1 MDNLEVVTIEARIPK
16 VVDITIPTNGI
27 IGAGYIAGP
36 AGRDGRDGLT
46 GPEGPRG
53 PQGEPGPKG
62 EQGPKGDAFTYEDFT
77 PEQLEALKGPRGAD
91 GDIGPTGP
99 QGIQGPEGQ
108 RGLQGPKGDPGK
120 DGKPFTYDM
129 FTQEQLEALKG
140 PKGDTGLQGP
150 KGEPFRYEDFTQE
163 QLEKLKGPAGTGGNI
178 DLSAY
183 TTKKDADNLYLKKV
197 DLRNYLTMIGD
208 PKYALKTELNN
219 YLSNTDAT
227 NNYAQK
233 GWATQTFAYKNDL
246 GTFIKKS
253 EIAQYALTPGDAS
266 ARYVNKI
273 EGKSFANK
281 SELND
286 YVKKSEINQYTS
298 SANVQLTP
306 EQIEKLRGPKGDPG
320 DNVNLE
326 TVAKIKNLLLD
337 NNVCVH
343 SDSLE
348 GILLEYFEAQRNS
361 TTIYLIGDE
370 GIADPYIT
378 VSEGK
383 INIQYGVTLPFQ
395 INDGEIQYMVTGEVS
410 VPLPSTTEPVTIKFY
425 NARMKLMHTKTVEV
439 Q

>member
-27 IGAGYIAGP
+27 IGTGYIAGPQGP

-99 QGIQGPEGQ
+99 QGNT
-108 RGLQGPKGDPGK
+108 GLQGPKGEPGK

-129 FTQEQLEALKG
+129 FTQEQLESLKG

-150 KGEPFRYEDFTQE
+150 KGEPFRYEDFTPE
-163 QLEKLKGPAGTGGNI
+163 QLEKLKGPAGTGGNV

-183 TTKKDADNLYLKKV
+183 ATKKDADNLYLKKV

-208 PKYALKTELNN
+208 PKYALKTELSS
-219 YLSNTDAT
+219 YL
-227 NNYAQK
+227 
-233 GWATQTFAYKNDL
+233 
-246 GTFIKKS
+246 KS
-253 EIAQYALTPGDAS
+253 EVAS
-266 ARYVNKI
+266 NYYVTKL
-273 EGKSFANK
+273 FAENTYVSKANAETSYSKK

>member
-36 AGRDGRDGLT
+36 QGPAGRDGRDGLT

-53 PQGEPGPKG
+53 PQGEPGPQG

-77 PEQLEALKGPRGAD
+77 SEQLEALKGPRGAD

-99 QGIQGPEGQ
+99 QGNT
-108 RGLQGPKGDPGK
+108 GLQGPKGDPGK

-140 PKGDTGLQGP
+140 PKGDIGLQGP
-150 KGEPFRYEDFTQE
+150 KGEPFRFEDFTQE

-425 NARMKLMHTKTVEV
+425 NARMKLMHTKTVEA

>member
-16 VVDITIPTNGI
+16 VVDITIPTSGI
-27 IGAGYIAGP
+27 IGTGYIAGPQGP

-62 EQGPKGDAFTYEDFT
+62 EQGPKGDAFSYEDFT

-99 QGIQGPEGQ
+99 QGNTGE
-108 RGLQGPKGDPGK
+108 QGPKGDPGK

-140 PKGDTGLQGP
+140 PKGDTGLQGKQGP
-150 KGEPFRYEDFTQE
+150 KGEPFRFEDFTPE
-163 QLEKLKGPAGTGGNI
+163 QLEKLKGPKGDPGTGGTGGNV

-183 TTKKDADNLYLKKV
+183 ATKKDSDNLYLKKV

-208 PKYALKTELNN
+208 PKYALKTEL
-219 YLSNTDAT
+219 
-227 NNYAQK
+227 
-233 GWATQTFAYKNDL
+233 
-246 GTFIKKS
+246 S
-253 EIAQYALTPGDAS
+253 E
-266 ARYVNKI
+266 
-273 EGKSFANK
+273 
-281 SELND
+281 

-298 SANVQLTP
+298 SAQLTP
-306 EQIEKLRGPKGDPG
+306 EQIEKLRGPRGPQG

-326 TVAKIKNLLLD
+326 TVAKLKELLLD
-337 NNVCVH
+337 NNVFVK

-348 GILLEYFEAQRNS
+348 GILLEYFEAQRDS
-361 TTIYLIGDE
+361 TTVYLMGDD
-370 GIADPYIT
+370 GIPEPYIQIN
-378 VSEGK
+378 EGMIS
-383 INIQYGVTLPFQ
+383 INYNTSLPFQ
-395 INDGEIQYMVTGEVS
+395 INDGEIQYFHGNHAT
-410 VPLPSTTEPVTIKFY
+410 VPLPSTTEPITIKFY

>member
-27 IGAGYIAGP
+27 IGTGYIAGP

-99 QGIQGPEGQ
+99 QGNT
-108 RGLQGPKGDPGK
+108 GLQGPKGEPGK

-150 KGEPFRYEDFTQE
+150 KGEPFRYEDFTPE
-163 QLEKLKGPAGTGGNI
+163 QLAALKGPKGDIGPQGPPGPAGSGTGGNV

-219 YLSNTDAT
+219 YMQTTTIRDTFISRVYADNTYAKKTDLNSYLMTAKANDTFLSRT
-227 NNYAQK
+227 YADTIYTQK
-233 GWATQTFAYKNDL
+233 GWASQTFAYKGDL
-246 GTFIKKS
+246 GAFVRKS
-253 EIAQYALTPGDAS
+253 EIGQYALTPGDAS
-266 ARYVNKI
+266 SRYVNKI
-273 EGKSFANK
+273 EGQSFAKNAD
-281 SELND
+281 LAN
-286 YVKKSEINQYTS
+286 YVPKAQYDKDIEALKK
-298 SANVQLTP
+298 
-306 EQIEKLRGPKGDPG
+306 R
-320 DNVNLE
+320 
-326 TVAKIKNLLLD
+326 
-337 NNVCVH
+337 
-343 SDSLE
+343 
-348 GILLEYFEAQRNS
+348 
-361 TTIYLIGDE
+361 
-370 GIADPYIT
+370 IADL
-378 VSEGK
+378 ER
-383 INIQYGVTLPFQ
+383 L
-395 INDGEIQYMVTGEVS
+395 
-410 VPLPSTTEPVTIKFY
+410 
-425 NARMKLMHTKTVEV
+425 
-439 Q
+439 

>member
-27 IGAGYIAGP
+27 IGTGYIAGP

-99 QGIQGPEGQ
+99 Q
-108 RGLQGPKGDPGK
+108 DN
-120 DGKPFTYDM
+120 
-129 FTQEQLEALKG
+129 
-140 PKGDTGLQGP
+140 TGLQ
-150 KGEPFRYEDFTQE
+150 
-163 QLEKLKGPAGTGGNI
+163 
-178 DLSAY
+178 
-183 TTKKDADNLYLKKV
+183 
-197 DLRNYLTMIGD
+197 
-208 PKYALKTELNN
+208 
-219 YLSNTDAT
+219 
-227 NNYAQK
+227 
-233 GWATQTFAYKNDL
+233 
-246 GTFIKKS
+246 
-253 EIAQYALTPGDAS
+253 
-266 ARYVNKI
+266 
-273 EGKSFANK
+273 
-281 SELND
+281 
-286 YVKKSEINQYTS
+286 
-298 SANVQLTP
+298 
-306 EQIEKLRGPKGDPG
+306 GPKGDPG

-361 TTIYLIGDE
+361 TSIYLIGDE
-370 GIADPYIT
+370 SIADPHIT
-378 VSEGK
+378 VNEGK
-383 INIQYGVTLPFQ
+383 INIQYGATLPFQ
-395 INDGEIQYMVTGEVS
+395 INDGEIQYMKNGSVE
-410 VPLPSTTEPVTIKFY
+410 VPLPSTTEPITIKFY
-425 NARMKLMHTKTVEV
+425 NARMKLIHTKTVEV

>member
-1 MDNLEVVTIEARIPK
+1 MDKLEVVTIEARIPK

-27 IGAGYIAGP
+27 IGTGYITGPQGP
-36 AGRDGRDGLT
+36 AGRDGRDGLQ
-46 GPEGPRG
+46 GPQG

-99 QGIQGPEGQ
+99 QGNT
-108 RGLQGPKGDPGK
+108 GLQGPKGDPDK
-120 DGKPFTYDM
+120 DGKSFTYDM

-140 PKGDTGLQGP
+140 PKGDTGEQGP
-150 KGEPFRYEDFTQE
+150 KGEPFRFEDFTPE
-163 QLEKLKGPAGTGGNI
+163 QIEKLKGPAGTGGNV

-208 PKYALKTELNN
+208 PKYALKSELSDYVKTAALNN
-219 YLSNTDAT
+219 YYVSKINAENTYATKTNLS
-227 NNYAQK
+227 
-233 GWATQTFAYKNDL
+233 
-246 GTFIKKS
+246 
-253 EIAQYALTPGDAS
+253 
-266 ARYVNKI
+266 
-273 EGKSFANK
+273 
-281 SELND
+281 D
-286 YVKKSEINQYTS
+286 YVKKSEISQYTS
-298 SANVQLTP
+298 SAQLTP

-361 TTIYLIGDE
+361 TSIYLMGDE
-370 GIADPYIT
+370 GILDPYIT
-378 VSEGK
+378 VNEGK
-383 INIQYGVTLPFQ
+383 LNIQYGATLPFQ
-395 INDGEIQYMVTGEVS
+395 INDGEIQYMKNGSVE
-410 VPLPSTTEPVTIKFY
+410 VPLPSTTEPITIKFY
-425 NARMKLMHTKTVEV
+425 NARMKLMHTKTVEL

>member
-36 AGRDGRDGLT
+36 QGPAGRDGRDGLT

-53 PQGEPGPKG
+53 PQGEPGPQG

-77 PEQLEALKGPRGAD
+77 SEQLEALKGPRGAD

-99 QGIQGPEGQ
+99 QGNT
-108 RGLQGPKGDPGK
+108 GLQGPKGDPGK

-150 KGEPFRYEDFTQE
+150 KGEPFRFEDFTQE

-183 TTKKDADNLYLKKV
+183 TTKKDANNLYLKKV

-361 TTIYLIGDE
+361 TTIYLVGDE

>member
-27 IGAGYIAGP
+27 ICTGYIAGPQGP

-53 PQGEPGPKG
+53 PQGIQG
-62 EQGPKGDAFTYEDFT
+62 EQGIPGPKGDAFTYEDFT

-91 GDIGPTGP
+91 GDIGPMGP
-99 QGIQGPEGQ
+99 QGNT
-108 RGLQGPKGDPGK
+108 GLQGPKGDPGK

-150 KGEPFRYEDFTQE
+150 KGEPFRFEDFTQE
-163 QLEKLKGPAGTGGNI
+163 QLEKLRGPAGTGGNI

-219 YLSNTDAT
+219 YLSKTDAT

-246 GTFIKKS
+246 GAFIKKS

-273 EGKSFANK
+273 EGQSFANK

-306 EQIEKLRGPKGDPG
+306 EQIKKLKGPQG

-337 NNVCVH
+337 NNVFVH

-361 TTIYLIGDE
+361 TSIYLVGDE
-370 GIADPYIT
+370 GIAEPYIT
-378 VSEGK
+378 VNEGK

>member
-36 AGRDGRDGLT
+36 QGPAGRDGRDGLT

-53 PQGEPGPKG
+53 PQGEPGPQG

-99 QGIQGPEGQ
+99 QGNTGE
-108 RGLQGPKGDPGK
+108 QGPKGDPGK

-129 FTQEQLEALKG
+129 FTQEQLESLKG
-140 PKGDTGLQGP
+140 PDGKQGP
-150 KGEPFRYEDFTQE
+150 KGEPFRFEDFTTE
-163 QLEKLKGPAGTGGNI
+163 QLAALKGPKGDIGPQGPPGPAGSGTGGNV

-208 PKYALKTELNN
+208 PKYALKTELSDYVKTAALNN
-219 YLSNTDAT
+219 YYVSKINAENTYATKTNLS
-227 NNYAQK
+227 
-233 GWATQTFAYKNDL
+233 
-246 GTFIKKS
+246 
-253 EIAQYALTPGDAS
+253 
-266 ARYVNKI
+266 
-273 EGKSFANK
+273 
-281 SELND
+281 D
-286 YVKKSEINQYTS
+286 YVKKSEISQYTS
-298 SANVQLTP
+298 SAQLTP

-361 TTIYLIGDE
+361 TSIYLIGDE
-370 GIADPYIT
+370 GIADPHIT
-378 VSEGK
+378 VNEGK
-383 INIQYGVTLPFQ
+383 INIQYGATLPFQ
-395 INDGEIQYMVTGEVS
+395 INDGEIQYMKNGDVEI
-410 VPLPSTTEPVTIKFY
+410 PLPSTTEPITIKFY